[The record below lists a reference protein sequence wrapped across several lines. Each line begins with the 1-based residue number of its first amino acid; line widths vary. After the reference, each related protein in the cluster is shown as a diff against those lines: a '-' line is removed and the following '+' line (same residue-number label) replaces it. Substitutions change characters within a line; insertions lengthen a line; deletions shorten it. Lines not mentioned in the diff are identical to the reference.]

1 MLRGAVA
8 ANGTVSLGENGSFT
22 YTPGSGFTGTDSFE
36 YCIGDGIECDSSA
49 ATGLVSIVKP
59 ATVVDTYS
67 TRVDQTLTVAAPGVL
82 GNDTSLPMGARA
94 TRRVPVSSGT
104 LGLELDG
111 GFTYTP
117 AAGFSGSVTF
127 QYCVGD
133 GFDGCFSE
141 DTLVTI
147 NIANPTAVADSYSV
161 QHDRV
166 LTVPD
171 PGVLG
176 NDVNIPSD
184 GRITQPGGALF
195 GVLSANPSKAGGFTY
210 TPNPGFSGTDSF
222 QYCVGD
228 GFDGC
233 FTDQATATIT
243 VLAGPAAP
251 TNVRVHPGHS
261 VIAVE
266 FTETPDSSV
275 TGYTATCTQNVGGDA
290 GIVTTTGSDTESPIS
305 VVGVVNGVLA
315 SCSVHATNAT
325 ADGFESQ
332 PAMSTTPLVS
342 SNPGVARNPTGT
354 ALPGRLSLSF
364 DPPTSDGGA
373 PIYRYAVD
381 CFISTGSD
389 STGIA
394 RVFGTASPIVV
405 DVPFDIPGFPPD
417 DGLLVSCRLVAFNA
431 NGGSGFSATSTAVRV
446 FPDRI
451 TRCDRARRAP
461 WRVGRAR
468 QRSSDRAVLQAAEQR
483 WQGDPRLHRDVW
495 IEVGQQGRFARGRD
509 RAHER
514 CARHL
519 HGRREECH
527 RVERAVVATGV
538 RAAGDRAQR
547 SPKRHRDRRK
557 RGGDRAVLQ
566 AAEQRWQRHHR
577 VHRDRAGRGRSRGRA
592 HRWW

>member
-1 MLRGAVA
+1 ML
-8 ANGTVSLGENGSFT
+8 S
-22 YTPGSGFTGTDSFE
+22 P
-36 YCIGDGIECDSSA
+36 
-49 ATGLVSIVKP
+49 
-59 ATVVDTYS
+59 
-67 TRVDQTLTVAAPGVL
+67 
-82 GNDTSLPMGARA
+82 
-94 TRRVPVSSGT
+94 
-104 LGLELDG
+104 
-111 GFTYTP
+111 
-117 AAGFSGSVTF
+117 
-127 QYCVGD
+127 
-133 GFDGCFSE
+133 
-141 DTLVTI
+141 
-147 NIANPTAVADSYSV
+147 
-161 QHDRV
+161 
-166 LTVPD
+166 
-171 PGVLG
+171 
-176 NDVNIPSD
+176 
-184 GRITQPGGALF
+184 
-195 GVLSANPSKAGGFTY
+195 NPSKAGGFTY

-251 TNVRVHPGHS
+251 TNVRVHPGHR

-394 RVFGTASPIVV
+394 RVFSNVSPIVV

-417 DGLLVSCRLVAFNA
+417 NGLLVSCRLVAFNA
-431 NGGSGFSATSTAVRV
+431 NGGSGFSATSAAVRV
-446 FPDRI
+446 FPVGSPGATVPGAPRGVSVVPGNGQA
-451 TRCDRARRAP
+451 TVRFSKPLSNGGRAILDYTATCGSRSAS
-461 WRVGRAR
+461 RVG
-468 QRSSDRAVLQAAEQR
+468 SPVVVTGLTNGVL
-483 WQGDPRLHRDVW
+483 VT
-495 IEVGQQGRFARGRD
+495 
-509 RAHER
+509 
-514 CARHL
+514 CT
-519 HGRREECH
+519 
-527 RVERAVVATGV
+527 VVARNAIGSSAPSSPPVSVRPATVPGAPRSVTATAGNAQATVRFFKPLSNGGSGITGYIATCGSRSKSGTGSPLVVTGLANGIRVQCTV
-538 RAAGDRAQR
+538 RATNAVGAGPAS
-547 SPKRHRDRRK
+547 SP
-557 RGGDRAVLQ
+557 AVSVTP
-566 AAEQRWQRHHR
+566 RP
-577 VHRDRAGRGRSRGRA
+577 
-592 HRWW
+592 